1 MSGITA
7 ANTEYKKI
15 GQLSFAYQGHDA
27 KIAGHCWGPGG
38 YNYYHNDRRFQ
49 GYVFSYASCR
59 EFFSKLRW
67 QQRFDSVE
75 NDRQEHMVDV
85 LLDIDEKQREIRGS
99 LSRIINQL
107 SVIGESV
114 TGGVVNG
121 SVKKSAGGN
130 ISIGDGSS
138 VNILP
143 SLKEVTMVT
152 SRSCDLQSKILAT
165 NQEMSASMNR
175 NCSKLTTQLGGIRI
189 LDMAAKMENVQKELV
204 QLKEDQKKELLA
216 IKSEIQELKDA
227 IVNVL
232 PLKIAQAFH
241 GVTGPKDSEEC
252 DQDKKSPRKQD
263 VPNGS
268 GTDGGDSE
276 KAN

>member
-15 GQLSFAYQGHDA
+15 GQLSFTYQGHDA

-107 SVIGESV
+107 SVIGEAF

-121 SVKKSAGGN
+121 SVKKVAGGN
-130 ISIGDGSS
+130 ISLSDGSS

-143 SLKEVTMVT
+143 TLKEVTMVT

-175 NCSKLTTQLGGIRI
+175 NCSKLSTQLGGIRI

-204 QLKEDQKKELLA
+204 QLKEDQKKELSA
-216 IKSEIQELKDA
+216 IKLEIQELKDA

-241 GVTGPKDSEEC
+241 GVTPKEEN
-252 DQDKKSPRKQD
+252 DQEKKSPRKPD
-263 VPNGS
+263 MPNGS

-276 KAN
+276 KNN